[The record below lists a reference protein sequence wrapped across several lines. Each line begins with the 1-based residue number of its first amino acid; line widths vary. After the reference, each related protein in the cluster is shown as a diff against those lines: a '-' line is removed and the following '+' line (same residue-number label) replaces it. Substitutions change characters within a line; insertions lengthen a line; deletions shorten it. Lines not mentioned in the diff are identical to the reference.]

1 MSSGDN
7 VALCLE
13 DLCKSYGRIRAV
25 DHLSL
30 QVHAGEMTGFLG
42 PNGAG
47 KSTTLYMT
55 TRLVH
60 PSGGKIKIFGHNV
73 WDNFK
78 SAVQYVGTMVET
90 PSFYEYLSGRKNLEL
105 MGRLRGNVTGKEIRE
120 ILERIGLLERQNDK
134 VSTYSHG
141 MKQRLGLGMA
151 LLGKPRLLVL
161 DEPTNGMDPEG
172 TREILSFLQERVKND
187 GLTVFISSHLLYE
200 IEEYCNRVFVINHGR
215 LISSGKVTEI
225 LAPHENIVLVTFG
238 GKPPDPTALLK
249 EEPIKHIE
257 SVPGGLY
264 EITLA
269 NRDTVW
275 LNGLLLN
282 RGYKV
287 SALTPKR
294 KTLKEFFLS
303 ITGEN
308 NGQHGNTSSAQ

>member
-1 MSSGDN
+1 LSANDI
-7 VALCLE
+7 ALRLD

-30 QVHAGEMTGFLG
+30 EVRAGEMAGFLG

-60 PSGGKIKIFGHNV
+60 PSGGKIEIFGHDV
-73 WDNFK
+73 WNNFK
-78 SAVQYVGTMVET
+78 LAIRYVGSMLET
-90 PSFYEYLSGRKNLEL
+90 PSFYEYLSARKNLEL
-105 MGRLRGNVTGKEIRE
+105 MGRLRGNTEGRKIGE
-120 ILERIGLLERQNDK
+120 ILERTGLSERQNDK
-134 VSTYSHG
+134 VATYSHG

-172 TREILSFLQERVKND
+172 TKEILSFLQEKVRND
-187 GLTVFISSHLLYE
+187 GLTVFVSSHLLYE
-200 IEEYCNRVFVINHGR
+200 VEEYCDRVFVINNGR
-215 LISSGKVTEI
+215 LISSGKVKEI
-225 LAPHENIVLVTFG
+225 LAPHDNVVLVGFD
-238 GKPPDPTALLK
+238 GKSPDLTSLMK
-249 EEPIKHIE
+249 EKGIE
-257 SVPGGLY
+257 HMECLPGQIF

-269 NRDTVW
+269 NRDGVW
-275 LNGLLLN
+275 LNNLLLS

-287 SALTPKR
+287 SFLTPKR

-303 ITGEN
+303 ITGGQ
-308 NGQHGNTSSAQ
+308 NG

>member
-1 MSSGDN
+1 VSSDDN
-7 VALCLE
+7 VALCLD
-13 DLCKSYGRIRAV
+13 DLCKSYGRITAV

-30 QVHAGEMTGFLG
+30 QIHAGEIAGFLG

-55 TRLVH
+55 SRLVH
-60 PSGGKIKIFGHNV
+60 PSGGKIEIFGHNV
-73 WDNFK
+73 WGNFK
-78 SAVQYVGTMVET
+78 SAIQHVGTMVET

-105 MGRLRGNVTGKEIRE
+105 MGRLRGNVTGKEIRK

-134 VSTYSHG
+134 VATYSHG

-151 LLGKPRLLVL
+151 LLGRPRLLVL

-200 IEEYCNRVFVINHGR
+200 IEEYCDKVFVINHGR
-215 LISSGKVTEI
+215 LISSGKVKEI
-225 LAPHENIVLVTFG
+225 LAPHDNVVQVTFG
-238 GKPPDPTALLK
+238 GKPPDPTALIK
-249 EEPIKHIE
+249 EEGIEHIE
-257 SVPGGLY
+257 TLPGELF

-269 NRDTVW
+269 NRDAAW
-275 LNGLLLN
+275 LNDLLLK
-282 RGYKV
+282 REYKV
-287 SALTPKR
+287 SSLTPKR

-303 ITGEN
+303 ITGGKNE
-308 NGQHGNTSSAQ
+308 